1 MRIAGAFVLGLVL
14 GAAFLQLLRPVLASP
29 LLVRINH
36 RGRHVPTAGGIVAVV
51 AAACGT
57 AAWWFVQPYGAVHV
71 ALTTVLGFG
80 LLGFVDDVLA
90 AGADRGFTGHLRAL
104 SHGRLTTGGLKL
116 LGGAVV
122 GVLAAVPIDGDQH
135 GRLLLDA
142 VLIALA
148 ANVGN
153 LFDRA
158 PGRTLKV
165 GTVAALAVLV
175 LAPRRVLLT
184 GPAIAVGA
192 FLALLPADLNETIML
207 GDTGANA
214 LGGVLGLAV
223 VLTATFRIRM
233 VVLVG
238 LLFLNAL
245 SEVVSF
251 SSVIERVAPL
261 RWVDRAG
268 RPPGY
273 PEVP

>member
-1 MRIAGAFVLGLVL
+1 
-14 GAAFLQLLRPVLASP
+14 
-29 LLVRINH
+29 
-36 RGRHVPTAGGIVAVV
+36 
-51 AAACGT
+51 
-57 AAWWFVQPYGAVHV
+57 
-71 ALTTVLGFG
+71 VLGFG

-104 SHGRLTTGGLKL
+104 AHGRLTTGGLKL
-116 LGGAVV
+116 LGGAAV

-135 GRLLLDA
+135 GRLVLDA

-175 LAPRRVLLT
+175 LAPRRILLT
-184 GPAIAVGA
+184 GPAIALGA
-192 FLALLPADLNETIML
+192 FLALLPADLNETLML

-214 LGGVLGLAV
+214 FGGVLGLAV

-251 SSVIERVAPL
+251 SSVIARVAPL